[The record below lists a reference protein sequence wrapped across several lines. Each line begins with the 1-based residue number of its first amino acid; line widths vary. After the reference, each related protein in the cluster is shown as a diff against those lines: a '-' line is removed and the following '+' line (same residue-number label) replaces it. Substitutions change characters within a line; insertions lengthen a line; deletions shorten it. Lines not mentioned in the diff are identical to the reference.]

1 MTIGEQIIEIALE
14 NGATIAG
21 VASREHLQAS
31 ASHLIYP
38 QMEAFTGV
46 GMASDGKVIA
56 THQPFNWPPS
66 DQSVL
71 VIGLAHP
78 KNQPELDWWDGKGTP
93 GNRRLI
99 QILASTRQLIE
110 KHLKVTTRSLP
121 YQIEKGGIF
130 LKDAAVLAGLGI
142 IGLNNMVITPTFG
155 PRVRFRAL
163 FLDAEIYPSGG
174 EPFDPCVNCK
184 RPCRSVCPENAMDKR
199 LPIFDTFGGSI
210 DLPAGDGAFNRTL
223 CNIRMK
229 LDEAASIA
237 NGDVEPAPVQYCRLC
252 EFACPVGKGRGSN
265 NAG

>member
-1 MTIGEQIIEIALE
+1 MAIGKQIIEMALDS
-14 NGATIAG
+14 GATIAG
-21 VASREHLQAS
+21 VASRKHLQTS
-31 ASHLIYP
+31 ASHVIYP
-38 QMEAFTGV
+38 KMEAYTGV
-46 GMASDGKVIA
+46 GKANHGKVILKY
-56 THQPFNWPPS
+56 QPFNWPPS

-78 KNQPELDWWDGKGTP
+78 ANQPELDWWDGKGTP

-142 IGLNNMVITPTFG
+142 IGLNNMVITPTRG

-163 FLDAEIYPSGG
+163 FLDADVEPSDS
-174 EPFDPCVNCK
+174 EPFNPCVNCK
-184 RPCRSVCPENAMDKR
+184 RPCRSVCPEKAMDKR
-199 LPIFDTFGGSI
+199 VPLFDNLCGSV
-210 DLPAGDGAFNRTL
+210 DLPAGDGTFNREL

-229 LDEAASIA
+229 LDEAVTMA
-237 NGDVEPAPVQYCRLC
+237 NGDVEPAPVKYCRLC
-252 EFACPVGKGRGSN
+252 EFACPVGKGRVSK
-265 NAG
+265 NAE